1 MKRKKVKSMGGE
13 MAAVPPQAATSV
25 ASHEPKKEET
35 VAMPAASVASSSECG
50 PPDPGYLLAM
60 AQEEPE
66 KTLLSDYMETI
77 RVLRDEKDFS
87 FRDIAEWLTNNGV
100 PTDHN
105 AVYREYMDWALD
117 PQAYDLERDQDAM
130 ERAEED
136 AELGR

>member
-1 MKRKKVKSMGGE
+1 
-13 MAAVPPQAATSV
+13 
-25 ASHEPKKEET
+25 
-35 VAMPAASVASSSECG
+35 
-50 PPDPGYLLAM
+50 M

-105 AVYREYMDWALD
+105 AVYREYMDWARD